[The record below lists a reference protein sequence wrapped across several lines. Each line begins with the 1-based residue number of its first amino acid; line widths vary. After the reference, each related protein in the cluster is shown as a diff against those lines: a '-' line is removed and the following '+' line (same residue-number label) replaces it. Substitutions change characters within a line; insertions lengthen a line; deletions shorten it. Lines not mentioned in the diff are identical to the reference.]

1 MAQFITNIPRTHRC
15 GELTSKNVGQ
25 KAVLFGWVQS
35 RRDHGGAV
43 FIDMRDR
50 TGLTQVV
57 FDPSLAT
64 VPEELRGLVDHAGVE
79 AAHVKAHAELRSEFC
94 FGVEGIVVSRGKNV
108 NPKMATGEIEL
119 VATRLEIFN
128 RSEPVP
134 FPLEDAIETAEEKR
148 LAYRYLDL
156 RRKPIQEALI
166 RRSKANQIVRSYF
179 NANEFLELET
189 PFLVKYTPG
198 GARNFLV
205 PSRMNAGKFY
215 ALAESPQLFK
225 QLFMVA
231 GFDRYFQIVKCFR
244 DEDLRLDRQPEFTQI
259 DVEMSFVKQDD
270 IFTIIEGLIARLWK
284 ELLGIDVPTP
294 FPRMEFD
301 ESMRRYGNDK
311 PDLRFGLEH
320 VELSELVRS
329 HAGGGL
335 PMFAEAVEKG
345 GIVKAIRVPAQY
357 ALSRKDQEELETF
370 CKGMGAG
377 GLARAKIGDGGEWT
391 QSPLAKTIT
400 PELRSAINA
409 ATEAQ
414 PGDLLLFQF
423 GRESLV
429 HTVMANLRL
438 HLGKKLKLIPEYGT
452 DGRWNFLWVV
462 NPPLFEYDEDA
473 NRWVAAHHAF
483 TRPHDDSLEFLDTSP
498 GKVKCYRYDCV
509 LNGFEIGGGSIR
521 LHDPIVQAKVFRALG
536 ISDDEAQEKFG
547 FLLQALRFGAPPHGG
562 IALGMD
568 RLAML
573 MSSSPSLRDV
583 IPFPKTQK
591 GTDLMTDAPGGV
603 SPEQLKEL
611 HVRSVVLPKSE

>member
-1 MAQFITNIPRTHRC
+1 
-15 GELTSKNVGQ
+15 
-25 KAVLFGWVQS
+25 
-35 RRDHGGAV
+35 
-43 FIDMRDR
+43 
-50 TGLTQVV
+50 
-57 FDPSLAT
+57 
-64 VPEELRGLVDHAGVE
+64 
-79 AAHVKAHAELRSEFC
+79 
-94 FGVEGIVVSRGKNV
+94 
-108 NPKMATGEIEL
+108 
-119 VATRLEIFN
+119 
-128 RSEPVP
+128 
-134 FPLEDAIETAEEKR
+134 
-148 LAYRYLDL
+148 
-156 RRKPIQEALI
+156 
-166 RRSKANQIVRSYF
+166 
-179 NANEFLELET
+179 
-189 PFLVKYTPG
+189 
-198 GARNFLV
+198 
-205 PSRMNAGKFY
+205 
-215 ALAESPQLFK
+215 
-225 QLFMVA
+225 
-231 GFDRYFQIVKCFR
+231 
-244 DEDLRLDRQPEFTQI
+244 
-259 DVEMSFVKQDD
+259 VKQDD
-270 IFTIIEGLIARLWK
+270 IFTIIEGLIKTLWK
-284 ELLGIDVPTP
+284 ELLDIDVPTP
-294 FPRMEFD
+294 FRRMEFD
-301 ESMRRYGNDK
+301 ESMRRFGNDK

-320 VELSELVRS
+320 VELTDLVRQ
-329 HAGGGL
+329 HGGGGL

-357 ALSRKDQEELETF
+357 PLSRKEQEELEQF

-377 GLARAKIGDGGEWT
+377 GLARAKVGDGGEWS

-400 PELRSAINA
+400 PELRDAVNA

-414 PGDLLLFQF
+414 SGDLLLFQF

-473 NRWVAAHHAF
+473 DRWVAAHHAF
-483 TRPHDDSLEFLDTSP
+483 TRPHDDSLQHLGTDP

-521 LHDPIVQAKVFRALG
+521 LHDPLVQAQVFRALG
-536 ISDDEAQEKFG
+536 ISEEEAQEKFG

-611 HVRSVVLPKSE
+611 HVRSVVVPKQE

>member
-1 MAQFITNIPRTHRC
+1 VAQFITDIKRTHRC
-15 GELTSKNVGQ
+15 GELNGSNIGQ
-25 KAVLFGWVQS
+25 RAVLFGWVHS

-50 TGLTQVV
+50 TGMTQVV
-57 FDPSLAT
+57 FDPSLET
-64 VPEELRGLVDHAGVE
+64 VPAELRGGVDLASVT
-79 AAHVKAHAELRSEFC
+79 AAHDLAHATLRSEYC
-94 FGVEGIVVSRGKNV
+94 FGVEGIVVGRGKNV
-108 NPKMATGEIEL
+108 NTRIATGEIEL
-119 VATRLEIFN
+119 VVTRLEVFN

-134 FPLEDAIETAEEKR
+134 FPLEDEIDTAEDKR
-148 LAYRYLDL
+148 LAHRYLDL
-156 RRKPIQEALI
+156 RRRPLQEALI
-166 RRSKANQIVRSYF
+166 RRSRANQVVRSYF
-179 NANEFLELET
+179 NDGGFLELET

-205 PSRMNAGKFY
+205 PSRLSPGKFY

-259 DVEMSFVKQDD
+259 DVEMSFVSQDD
-270 IFTIIEGLIARLWK
+270 IFATIEGLIARLWK
-284 ELLGIDVPTP
+284 ELLGIEIPTP

-301 ESMRRYGNDK
+301 ESMRRFGNDK

-320 VELSELVRS
+320 VELTELVRS
-329 HAGGGL
+329 HADGGL
-335 PMFAEAVEKG
+335 PLVSEAVAKG
-345 GIVKAIRVPAQY
+345 GIFKAIRVPASY
-357 ALSRKDQEELETF
+357 SISRKEQDELEVF
-370 CKGMGAG
+370 CKGMGAA
-377 GLARAKIGDGGEWT
+377 GLARARVGEGGEWT
-391 QSPLAKTIT
+391 QSPFAKNIT
-400 PELRSAINA
+400 PELRQAINTACA
-409 ATEAQ
+409 AEN
-414 PGDLLLFQF
+414 GDLLLFQF

-438 HLGKKLKLIPEYGT
+438 HLGRKLKLIPEYGT

-462 NPPLFEYDEDA
+462 NPPLFEYDEEA

-483 TRPHDDSLEFLDTSP
+483 TRPHDECVQYLGTDP
-498 GKVKCYRYDCV
+498 AKVKCYRYDCV

-521 LHDPIVQAKVFRALG
+521 LHDPEVQSRVFAALG
-536 ISDDEAQEKFG
+536 ISDEEAQEKFG

-591 GTDLMTDAPGGV
+591 GTDLMTDAPNEV
-603 SPEQLKEL
+603 SAHQLKEL
-611 HVRSVVLPKSE
+611 HVRTAVIKAE